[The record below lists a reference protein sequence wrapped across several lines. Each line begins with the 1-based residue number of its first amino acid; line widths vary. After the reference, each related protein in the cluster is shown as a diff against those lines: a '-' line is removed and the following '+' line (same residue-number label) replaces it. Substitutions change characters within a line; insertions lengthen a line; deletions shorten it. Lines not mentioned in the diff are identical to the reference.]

1 MTVTLIVLWL
11 AVKSDRWWPLVAAAS
26 LTLCVVVELL
36 ERMNRGLS
44 EYAAVSAQLG
54 LWIVVYLALF
64 AGVGERWLA
73 GERPVSERAPWRRAP
88 RALNI

>member
-1 MTVTLIVLWL
+1 MITLIVIWL
-11 AVKSDRWWPLVAAAS
+11 ALRSDRWWPLVAAAS

-36 ERMNRGLS
+36 ERMNPGLS
-44 EYAAVSAQLG
+44 EYAAASAQLG
-54 LWIVVYLALF
+54 LWIVVYLALV

-73 GERPVSERAPWRRAP
+73 GERPVSENALRRPAP